1 MATKTKVKRVRKS
14 RAKVRAEEVLVAP
27 HHLAAPQPA
36 VVPEQVPSTVETPVA
51 VVKSAVT
58 RSDSAKAAMKSGF
71 LKAREYGNP
80 TKQQC
85 LIVFTVQQYAHS
97 WTWREEKLGVTPEL
111 FKTLLAKREKIAVPE
126 KKKIYLYR
134 TF

>member
-36 VVPEQVPSTVETPVA
+36 VVPEQVPSTVETPV
-51 VVKSAVT
+51 
-58 RSDSAKAAMKSGF
+58 AAMKSGF

-126 KKKIYLYR
+126 KKKLSAS
-134 TF
+134 